1 MSLLRSFP
9 VTDAVEGSVEVRME
23 LARALDTY
31 GGRVRAGIAV
41 MILAIVLAMLSVLP
55 SAYSVGHDIVRILY
69 GEAAFTLAWAVV
81 SAAQLLLGVLVW
93 AVGITIMLF
102 LLQSRRFLA
111 FTRARYDAF
120 ERMGSAAPPPEGS
133 APRRPADA
141 RAEMPKDPA
150 RALISLVHE
159 VEQQVP
165 QVDRMHKYTAAFT
178 VMLLLF
184 LGVEVALD
192 LAGPSKLAGSWFV
205 ATVAIQVS
213 AAALL
218 VVSLGLMLE
227 IGRYLRYV
235 NGRHRALEAFE
246 AEPPCPVPP
255 GRDAVERFMRCLAVR
270 GEAGAWGDGSAPGP
284 GEAEGTGGRRHRFDA
299 VAGGPGERVLVR
311 AYPGTPTLE
320 EVRALRDDAEDV
332 ARRDGRLPRRV
343 VALVAEGEADV
354 PDEVYSFLLERPV
367 MDVRGERSRTVQVVS
382 ECEGFYCPVPF
393 VAPDS

>member
-1 MSLLRSFP
+1 MPLLRSFP
-9 VTDAVEGSVEVRME
+9 VRDAVEGSVEVRME

-41 MILAIVLAMLSVLP
+41 TILGIVMAMLSVLP
-55 SAYSVGHDIVRILY
+55 GAFSVGHDIVSILE

-111 FTRARYDAF
+111 STRARYDAF
-120 ERMGSAAPPPEGS
+120 ERMGSAAPPPEGG
-133 APRRPADA
+133 APRRPIDA
-141 RAEMPKDPA
+141 HAEMPKDPA

-178 VMLLLF
+178 VMLLMF
-184 LGVEVALD
+184 LGVQVALD
-192 LAGPSKLAGSWFV
+192 LAGPSTLAGSWFV

-227 IGRYLRYV
+227 VGRYLRYV

-255 GRDAVERFMRCLAVR
+255 GRDAVERYMRCLSVR
-270 GEAGAWGDGSAPGP
+270 GEVDGWDGSAPRP
-284 GEAEGTGGRRHRFDA
+284 GEAAGTGGRNHRFDA
-299 VAGGPGERVLVR
+299 VAGGPGDRVLVR
-311 AYPGTPTLE
+311 AYPRTPTLE

-332 ARRDGRLPRRV
+332 AHRDGRLPRRV

-354 PDEVYSFLLERPV
+354 PDEVYAFLLERPV